1 VGLSVSG
8 VIINK
13 RIANHSSY
21 NQDNA
26 GTCYI
31 ERFLHLIIN
40 INSCDFM
47 LIHSTAITY
56 FTESW
61 FMSLRLGRDQPH
73 VFVALKQIRRI
84 LITKL
89 TWMILIKK
97 HKCHRQKWRLNNENT
112 AGPGLPRRLPQWW
125 AQRRFGR
132 SGRVYFCW
140 IEGLVWINLPTTHW
154 HFVHINLDSQ
164 WFSRILWTHL
174 VIFGIIWRFICR
186 FPSLVGLQPHFL
198 WYVYT

>member
-1 VGLSVSG
+1 MGLSVSG

-56 FTESW
+56 FAESW

-89 TWMILIKK
+89 TWMILIK
-97 HKCHRQKWRLNNENT
+97 NT
-112 AGPGLPRRLPQWW
+112 NATAKNGGWTTKTQPGQASLGGCRSGELSD
-125 AQRRFGR
+125 RFGR

-154 HFVHINLDSQ
+154 HFVHI
-164 WFSRILWTHL
+164 IL
-174 VIFGIIWRFICR
+174 RFTMI
-186 FPSLVGLQPHFL
+186 
-198 WYVYT
+198 